1 MRRSHRSRGRRHHG
15 RARGFNI
22 VPPFL
27 PQGFEDF
34 ARLVIPELQRRGIF
48 HREYEHDTFR
58 ANLGLHR
65 PANQHVA
72 GQRAAA
78 GVA

>member
-1 MRRSHRSRGRRHHG
+1 MSL
-15 RARGFNI
+15 I

-27 PQGFEDF
+27 PDGFEDF

-48 HREYEHDTFR
+48 HREYEHATYR

-65 PANQHVA
+65 PPNQHLA
-72 GQRAAA
+72 TSRTAS